1 MNCVNK
7 NFITDFVWNH
17 EKEKKY
23 EIETL
28 AIDRV
33 LMKNVCIEKLYRKCA
48 RTASPRLLAYFGEQR
63 KTAIACNRFF
73 KKEDILKGDYQK
85 PLKKFNLFFSL
96 NPVPLDGQSCQNQ
109 KGPWTSYQ
117 SLFRS

>member
-7 NFITDFVWNH
+7 NFITDFVWNL

-33 LMKNVCIEKLYRKCA
+33 LIKNVCIEKLYRKCA
-48 RTASPRLLAYFGEQR
+48 PKASPRSLVCFGEQR
-63 KTAIACNRFF
+63 KTAIAC
-73 KKEDILKGDYQK
+73 KIL
-85 PLKKFNLFFSL
+85 F
-96 NPVPLDGQSCQNQ
+96 
-109 KGPWTSYQ
+109 
-117 SLFRS
+117 